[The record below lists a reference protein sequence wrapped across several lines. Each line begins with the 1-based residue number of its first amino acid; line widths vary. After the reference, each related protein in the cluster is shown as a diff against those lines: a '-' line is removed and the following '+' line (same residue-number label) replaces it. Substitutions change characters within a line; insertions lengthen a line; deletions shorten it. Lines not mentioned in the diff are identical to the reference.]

1 MDQKQVK
8 EVEGVKTFFVN
19 DISDASNEISD
30 LKQIDRDMD
39 GVISETEL
47 AELKNTKTSIGKGSR
62 ITELI
67 STHPNMVKRIKRLVE
82 LSDI

>member
-1 MDQKQVK
+1 
-8 EVEGVKTFFVN
+8 
-19 DISDASNEISD
+19 
-30 LKQIDRDMD
+30 MD
-39 GVISETEL
+39 GVINETEL

-67 STHPNMVKRIKRLVE
+67 STHPNMVKRIKRLPE